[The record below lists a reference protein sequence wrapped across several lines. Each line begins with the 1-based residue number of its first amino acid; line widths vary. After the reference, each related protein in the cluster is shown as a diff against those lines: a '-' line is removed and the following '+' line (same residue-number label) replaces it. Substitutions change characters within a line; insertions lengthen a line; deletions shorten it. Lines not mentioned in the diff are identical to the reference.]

1 LPVSRRP
8 FTFHHAARAAPL
20 VVMSTAANPA
30 IGENSLFAGVPPEA
44 VDAAAERMRTVFFP
58 AGEVI
63 FRETDPGH
71 GLYLVLAG
79 SVRISVRGREQQPET
94 LDTVHTGDFFGEM
107 AMIDKSPRSATA
119 TAAESCLL
127 GVLDDEAFARAM
139 RSAPAELSTNFIRA
153 VVARLRHANTHF
165 VEELLRNERLSL
177 LGRMSSSIIHDFKNP
192 MATILFA
199 CQMIERKAKD
209 PQMARYTT
217 IIDGAVDQMVGMTQ
231 ELLEYSRGVTQ
242 LNIERVLV
250 GNLVAQVEEQCLAR
264 VSSQSI
270 KVERAIAYVGWAN
283 VDSQRFL
290 RLLLNLLKNA
300 QEAMPNGG
308 LLRFSV
314 RAEGG
319 WLVWEI
325 SDNGCGMPPEILTNV
340 FEPFLSHGKSG
351 GTGLG
356 MTIAKNVAEAHGGTI
371 EVDSYEGKGTT
382 CIVRIPLAP

>member
-8 FTFHHAARAAPL
+8 FTFQKAAHAAPF

-30 IGENSLFAGVPPEA
+30 IGENSLFTGVPPEA

-63 FRETDPGH
+63 FREGDPGH
-71 GLYLVLAG
+71 GLYLVMAG

-94 LDTVHTGDFFGEM
+94 LDIVQAGDFFGEM

-127 GVLDDEAFARAM
+127 GVLDDEAFALAM

-165 VEELLRNERLSL
+165 VEELVRNERLSL

-231 ELLEYSRGVTQ
+231 ELLEYSRGVTR

-250 GNLVAQVEEQCLAR
+250 GNIVAQVEEQCLAR
-264 VSSQSI
+264 VSAQSI
-270 KVERAIAYVGWAN
+270 KVERAIAYVGWVN
-283 VDSQRFL
+283 IDSQRFL

-314 RAEGG
+314 RAEGS

-382 CIVRIPLAP
+382 CIVRIPLAS

>member
-1 LPVSRRP
+1 
-8 FTFHHAARAAPL
+8 
-20 VVMSTAANPA
+20 MSTAANPA
-30 IGENSLFAGVPPEA
+30 IGENSLFNGVPSEA
-44 VDAAAERMRTVFFP
+44 IDAAADRMRTVFYP

-63 FRETDPGH
+63 FREGDPGH

-79 SVRISVRGREQQPET
+79 SVRISVLGREHQAET
-94 LDTVHTGDFFGEM
+94 LDLVHAGDFFGEL

-127 GVLDDEAFARAM
+127 GVLDDEGFASAM
-139 RSAPAELSTNFIRA
+139 RTAPTELSTNFIRT

-165 VEELLRNERLSL
+165 VEELVRNERLSL

-209 PQMARYTT
+209 PQMARYTA

-250 GNLVAQVEEQCLAR
+250 GNIVAQIEEQCLAR

-270 KVERAIAYVGWAN
+270 KVERAIAYVGWVN
-283 VDSQRFL
+283 IDSQRFL

-300 QEAMPNGG
+300 QEAMPDGG
-308 LLRFSV
+308 MLRFAV
-314 RAEGG
+314 RAEGN

-325 SDNGCGMPPEILTNV
+325 SDNGCGMPPDVLATV
-340 FEPFLSHGKSG
+340 FEPFMSYGKSG

-371 EVDSYEGKGTT
+371 EVDSYEGRGTT
-382 CIVRIPLAP
+382 CIVRIPLAT